1 MELMDYLIDTNIVM
15 VENGKLVW
23 ISAEELRSK
32 AIDLPMP
39 DMKRSSLSDEKQ
51 SPHFAQILQLDAHYN
66 PQTFRHGIVFHC
78 RIPLSSYINRKQW
91 TH

>member
-51 SPHFAQILQLDAHYN
+51 SPHFAQILQLDAHYKS
-66 PQTFRHGIVFHC
+66 PDLPAWYCVSLQDTPEF
-78 RIPLSSYINRKQW
+78 LY
-91 TH
+91 